1 MELKEMIKVM
11 QHYADGGEVEI
22 RLKDDDNDTWE
33 KPNRT
38 SWNWGEYDYR
48 IKEQKEKVT
57 IEKWLCKS
65 GENSFYIHEGTDADG
80 VEKVKLLGTYEIEL
94 KENK

>member
-11 QHYADGGEVEI
+11 QHYADGGDIEY
-22 RLKDDDNDTWE
+22 LKKESTKEWRKCYGPCWDWDTF
-33 KPNRT
+33 
-38 SWNWGEYDYR
+38 DYR
-48 IKEQKEKVT
+48 IKEVKQKIT

-65 GENSFYIHEGTDADG
+65 GENSFYIYEGTDADEL
-80 VEKVKLLGTYEIEL
+80 EKVKLLGTYEIEL